1 MSQQNPRA
9 LLRCQVQS
17 QTCVLPVEHASE
29 VMRPLPLL
37 TLEGLPSYVL
47 GWSVI
52 RGQPTPVVDLAT
64 LLGLPSATR
73 APVGRFITIR
83 GLRQPMPV
91 ALAVT
96 DVLGVHPVPAD
107 AWQSMQPL
115 ARAMAP
121 HVLSSIRAEN
131 GELLMVLDH
140 ARLINEAAELALNH
154 AMKDVHTVAARP
166 EPGGEG

>member
-9 LLRCQVQS
+9 LLRCQVQN
-17 QTCVLPVEHASE
+17 QTCVLPVEHAGE

-37 TLEGLPSYVL
+37 ALEGLPTYVL
-47 GWSVI
+47 GWSVV

-64 LLGLPSATR
+64 LLGLPLANR
-73 APVGRFITIR
+73 VPVGRFITIR

-96 DVLGVHPVPAD
+96 EVLGVHHVAAD
-107 AWQSMQPL
+107 AWQTMQPL

-140 ARLINEAAELALNH
+140 ARLINEAAELALQH
-154 AMKDVHTVAARP
+154 AMRDVDAQA
-166 EPGGEG
+166 EAGGDA